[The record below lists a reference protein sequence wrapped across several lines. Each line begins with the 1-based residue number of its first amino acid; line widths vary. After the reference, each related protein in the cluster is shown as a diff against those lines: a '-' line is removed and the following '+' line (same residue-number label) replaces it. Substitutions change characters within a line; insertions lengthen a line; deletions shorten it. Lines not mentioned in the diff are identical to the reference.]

1 MKTYHF
7 LPVFLVLI
15 FSYIGLHFYA
25 ARWLA
30 RGCSLGQPAAH
41 WLRLA
46 LLTAAF
52 LSPLTMFL
60 KRYPHGPLLEVAYA
74 AGYAW
79 MGIIM
84 VAAFVFYCS
93 DLTAIGLRR
102 LPWFQPQFHA
112 GATLALLACI
122 TAWGIYGGQKVPAIK
137 QIAIPFKDLPPELEG
152 FKIAQISDMHID
164 SNWKL
169 RQFAG
174 IVDEINAAK
183 PDLVLVTGDLI
194 DPGIAC
200 APGLAELAGKIKSR
214 FGLYGSLGNHEY
226 YYGLDSSMELYKAFG
241 IKLLRNEARLVG
253 GLRLIG
259 LGDIHTEH
267 LTEEE
272 VTGQLKKNSNG
283 EFTIVMSHQPVFYPA
298 IAAAG
303 KYLVLSGHTHKGQIF
318 PFHVFTKL
326 FYKYFYGL
334 YRIDDSVF
342 YVTSGA
348 GTWGPALRWLAPAE
362 IPVITLVK
370 GE

>member
-7 LPVFLVLI
+7 FPVLVVLI
-15 FSYIGLHFYA
+15 FSYLGLHFYS

-30 RGCSLGQPAAH
+30 RSFSLGQPAAH

-46 LLTAAF
+46 LLAVAF
-52 LSPLTMFL
+52 LSPFTMFL
-60 KRYPHGPLLEVAYA
+60 KRYHHGPLLEGLYA

-84 VAAFVFYCS
+84 LAAFIFACS
-93 DLTAIGLRR
+93 DLAALPLRR
-102 LPWFQPQFHA
+102 LPWFQPQVLA
-112 GATLALLACI
+112 NTTLALLALI
-122 TAWGIYGGQKVPAIK
+122 TAWGIYGGRKVPVIK
-137 QIAIPFKDLPPELEG
+137 EMTIPFKDLPPELDG
-152 FKIAQISDMHID
+152 LKIAQVSDMHID

-169 RQFAG
+169 RQFSG
-174 IVDEINAAK
+174 IVDEINAVK

-200 APGLAELAGKIKSR
+200 ATGLAELTGKIKSR
-214 FGLYGSLGNHEY
+214 LGLFGSLGNHEY
-226 YYGLDSSMELYKAFG
+226 YYGLERSMDCYKAFG
-241 IKLLRNEARLVG
+241 IKLLRNEAQVMG
-253 GLRLIG
+253 KLRLIG

-267 LTEEE
+267 LTEADVKE
-272 VTGQLKKNSNG
+272 QLKRNSNG

-318 PFHVFTKL
+318 PFHIFTKL
-326 FYKYFYGL
+326 FYNYFYGL
-334 YRIDDSVF
+334 YRINDSVF

-348 GTWGPALRWLAPAE
+348 GTWGPPLRWLAPAE
-362 IPVITLVK
+362 VPVITLVRTP
-370 GE
+370 